1 MHEFTKFDSF
11 WRVWD
16 CSGNGRAR
24 SLWQYYFPAVHA
36 IVFVVDASGS
46 MAFNRMQA
54 AKGAALQ
61 LLVEAYRSRDQVALI
76 TFRGRRAEVQLPP
89 TRSITVD
96 TSLYQF
102 LSINLASLCILWS
115 LAAWETKVGSWS
127 CILFVPPSQCLSKL
141 RSCAPIDKQE

>member
-1 MHEFTKFDSF
+1 MESPGCSYTELHSNQVGVLGFLHHLLHIQDVA
-11 WRVWD
+11 RVVWPLGKSVWPD
-16 CSGNGRAR
+16 AVAHRSIGSAPVLLAR
-24 SLWQYYFPAVHA
+24 LGG
-36 IVFVVDASGS
+36 I
-46 MAFNRMQA
+46 R
-54 AKGAALQ
+54 
-61 LLVEAYRSRDQVALI
+61 VALF

-127 CILFVPPSQCLSKL
+127 CILVVPPSQCLSKL